1 MDGWPLTKLLAAAA
15 LADAARAPKLAVLLT
30 TGALNPAHLGHLDA
44 VRRARRCLEAEHG
57 YTVRAAFISPSH
69 DSYVRTKVSGAQH
82 AKAPARL
89 ALLEALIADE
99 PDLAPWV
106 TAASWESSPDRS
118 RWADFPEVIDSL
130 RAHLDGHGLKHVTIF
145 YCCGSDHA
153 RYIPRGFP
161 RKRAVGLVVTAR
173 SGASIRCSEPSKLI
187 FHVTEVNPAVEALS
201 STKVRGALQR
211 AAASDARRR
220 EEAVAVVGRACGSG
234 FFAVAQRLG
243 VYGLTEPSSA
253 CVPAA
258 PTAAPTAAP
267 AAAPVALSGRRRTIF
282 ISASRLSRV
291 WNRVD
296 HLTLQESLFLFGSK
310 RTWVFP
316 RPEHAESDASE
327 AARQY
332 TSGGSAL
339 NPSAPSGYAHFDA
352 GFKALIRVKEARNEV
367 CWLKPDAL
375 RVRGAAGA
383 WTGAAGSYGRVSDWL
398 ASVVDPTRDDG
409 GTYAPLILKKAQ
421 WRAIHREEDASVDV
435 ANIMKLV
442 RTGGHDY
449 APLMQLLHHSTRGAL
464 DVALYPPH

>member
-173 SGASIRCSEPSKLI
+173 SQPYNE
-187 FHVTEVNPAVEALS
+187 
-201 STKVRGALQR
+201 
-211 AAASDARRR
+211 RRN
-220 EEAVAVVGRACGSG
+220 GR
-234 FFAVAQRLG
+234 
-243 VYGLTEPSSA
+243 
-253 CVPAA
+253 
-258 PTAAPTAAP
+258 
-267 AAAPVALSGRRRTIF
+267 
-282 ISASRLSRV
+282 
-291 WNRVD
+291 N
-296 HLTLQESLFLFGSK
+296 
-310 RTWVFP
+310 
-316 RPEHAESDASE
+316 
-327 AARQY
+327 
-332 TSGGSAL
+332 
-339 NPSAPSGYAHFDA
+339 
-352 GFKALIRVKEARNEV
+352 
-367 CWLKPDAL
+367 
-375 RVRGAAGA
+375 
-383 WTGAAGSYGRVSDWL
+383 
-398 ASVVDPTRDDG
+398 
-409 GTYAPLILKKAQ
+409 
-421 WRAIHREEDASVDV
+421 
-435 ANIMKLV
+435 
-442 RTGGHDY
+442 
-449 APLMQLLHHSTRGAL
+449 
-464 DVALYPPH
+464 